1 MGAGLVKRMKGKYVL
16 TEFGTVIY
24 EVQLSL
30 AVGVNNR
37 SKLMAFDLLY
47 STDTIPVS
55 KRANVM
61 SQIINYSEKTEIIL
75 KTLIH
80 TIK

>member
-30 AVGVNNR
+30 AVAVNNR
-37 SKLMAFDLLY
+37 SKLMAFDLLC

>member
-16 TEFGTVIY
+16 TEFGTVY
-24 EVQLSL
+24 LLSSIEP
-30 AVGVNNR
+30 AVNNR
-37 SKLMAFDLLY
+37 SKLMAFDLLC